1 MAGIVEICSIALMN
15 LGSEAITSID
25 DATTRAKLCKAYYPV
40 VRDAVLRA
48 YPWNCAKYTQ
58 SLALLAAVP
67 VNENWEHQ
75 FTLPTSPYCLWVPKF
90 MNEDLIYEITGRVL
104 LTNESEVILNY
115 IYQVENPGL
124 FDPLLVEAIIARLSH
139 NLAYPLTGVAS
150 TAELMWK
157 LYLVKLQEARTID
170 GMENGE
176 EKSYESNALIDVRS

>member
-1 MAGIVEICSIALMN
+1 
-15 LGSEAITSID
+15 
-25 DATTRAKLCKAYYPV
+25 
-40 VRDAVLRA
+40 
-48 YPWNCAKYTQ
+48 
-58 SLALLAAVP
+58 
-67 VNENWEHQ
+67 
-75 FTLPTSPYCLWVPKF
+75 
-90 MNEDLIYEITGRVL
+90 VL